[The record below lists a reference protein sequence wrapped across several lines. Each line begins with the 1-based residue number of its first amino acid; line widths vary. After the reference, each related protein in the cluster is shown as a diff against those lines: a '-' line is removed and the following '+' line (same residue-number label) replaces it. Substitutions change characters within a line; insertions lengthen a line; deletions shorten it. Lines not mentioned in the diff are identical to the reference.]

1 MAGGEGL
8 VLSLRGEEGLHGVHG
23 GGHVGRVFQQV
34 QDLLK
39 GAGLARL
46 GAQGGADGGKAVP
59 ILGEDGVVAVQV
71 EGVHEP
77 LPQALEEVEG
87 PPRKTMVPFSSRP
100 WVRPATVWSTTA
112 WKMEAATSSFRPPWL
127 RMGWMSLLANTP
139 HREAMG

>member
-1 MAGGEGL
+1 MVGAVVLKEDASLRVDEDHLGGGGAGVDTQVGRAGVGGQVQPGHGHGLVTGGEGL

-46 GAQGGADGGKAVP
+46 GAQGGTDGGKAVP

-87 PPRKTMVPFSSRP
+87 
-100 WVRPATVWSTTA
+100 
-112 WKMEAATSSFRPPWL
+112 AA
-127 RMGWMSLLANTP
+127 
-139 HREAMG
+139 